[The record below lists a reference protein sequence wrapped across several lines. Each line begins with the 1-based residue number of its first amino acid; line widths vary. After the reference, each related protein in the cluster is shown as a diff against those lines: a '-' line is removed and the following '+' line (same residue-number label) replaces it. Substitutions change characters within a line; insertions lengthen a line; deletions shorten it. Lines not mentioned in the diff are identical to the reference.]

1 MAESAGER
9 DVAVR
14 THAVTKV
21 FGRGTAAVHALRG
34 IELEVPWGELVML
47 VGPSGCGKTTLISI
61 LAGILDR
68 SDGECRVLGVDP
80 QHLRQ
85 STRTRWRGE
94 NVGFVFQQF
103 NLIPALT
110 AAENVAV
117 PLLLLGRS
125 RKQAIAAAEAQLER
139 VGIADKRKTRP
150 TQLSGGQQQR
160 VAIARSLCMQPA
172 VMLFDEP
179 TSALDPEMVG
189 EVLDVM
195 VGLAREGMTMMVVTH
210 EMGFAKKVSHRVIF
224 MDAGKIVED
233 CTKDDFF
240 GKPEARSPRAK
251 DFLSKILQH

>member
-1 MAESAGER
+1 VAEAQDGTTTVPQ
-9 DVAVR
+9 DLAVR
-14 THAVTKV
+14 THAVSKV
-21 FGRGTAAVHALRG
+21 FGRGAAAVHALRG

-68 SDGECRVLGVDP
+68 TAGDCEVLGVDP

-125 RKQAIAAAEAQLER
+125 RRHAIAAAEAQLER
-139 VGIADKRKTRP
+139 VGIADKRRVRP

-160 VAIARSLCMQPA
+160 VAIARALVHEPRFVVC
-172 VMLFDEP
+172 DEP
-179 TSALDPEMVG
+179 TSALDADNG
-189 EVLDVM
+189 QIVM
-195 VGLAREGMTMMVVTH
+195 GLLAEIAMRGDRALVVVTH
-210 EMGFAKKVSHRVIF
+210 DARIFHFADRIVR
-224 MDAGKIVED
+224 MDDGLVADVRTQTAD
-233 CTKDDFF
+233 RTLRLHSTH
-240 GKPEARSPRAK
+240 P
-251 DFLSKILQH
+251 

>member
-1 MAESAGER
+1 VADAAAEAK
-9 DVAVR
+9 DLAVR

-21 FGRGTAAVHALRG
+21 FGRGTSAVHALRG

-68 SDGECRVLGVDP
+68 SEGECQVLGVDP

-94 NVGFVFQQF
+94 HVGFVFQQF

-117 PLLLLGRS
+117 PLLLLGHS
-125 RKQAIAAAEAQLER
+125 RRRAIDAAEAGLER
-139 VGIADKRKTRP
+139 VGIADKRRARP

-160 VAIARSLCMQPA
+160 VAIARALVHEPRFVVC
-172 VMLFDEP
+172 DEP
-179 TSALDPEMVG
+179 TSALDADNG
-189 EVLDVM
+189 QIVM
-195 VGLAREGMTMMVVTH
+195 GLLAEIAMRGDRALVVVTH
-210 EMGFAKKVSHRVIF
+210 DARIFHFADRIVR
-224 MDAGKIVED
+224 MDDGLVAGVRTQVADRTLKLHANH
-233 CTKDDFF
+233 
-240 GKPEARSPRAK
+240 P
-251 DFLSKILQH
+251 